1 MSLSEL
7 IPLLCTL
14 CCAGAVGVVASI
26 SQVAAHRG
34 GSMLDVAW
42 NAVHHYPLLSVM
54 CLGAVGVCCGSLNLR
69 VCRML
74 LFEGAV
80 GWQV

>member
-42 NAVHHYPLLSVM
+42 NAVHHYPLLSV
-54 CLGAVGVCCGSLNLR
+54 CVWELLGFVAGV
-69 VCRML
+69 
-74 LFEGAV
+74 
-80 GWQV
+80 